1 MPRSYLD
8 LNRCG
13 LKALRLKIADK
24 IRLVEAILS
33 SLHQPDPE
41 IEKAWVAES
50 EARYAVYLRGEVEVI
65 DWEIIR
71 ERYEPTNK
79 NIRKPWIAE
88 VRNWMKAVNQGT
100 ARLLDFDERY
110 PDD

>member
-1 MPRSYLD
+1 MAFEGAIRKP
-8 LNRCG
+8 
-13 LKALRLKIADK
+13 ADR

-50 EARYAVYLRGEVEVI
+50 EARYAAYLRGEVEAI

-71 ERYEPTNK
+71 ERYAPANEG
-79 NIRKPWIAE
+79 I
-88 VRNWMKAVNQGT
+88 
-100 ARLLDFDERY
+100 
-110 PDD
+110 